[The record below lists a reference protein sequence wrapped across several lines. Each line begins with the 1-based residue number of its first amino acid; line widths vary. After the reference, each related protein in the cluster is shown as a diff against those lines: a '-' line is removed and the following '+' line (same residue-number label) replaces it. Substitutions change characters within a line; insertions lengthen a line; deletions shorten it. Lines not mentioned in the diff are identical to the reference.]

1 MISLK
6 DPRLLKKGNT
16 LVQYLKNIANSK
28 PLSSKREVELAER
41 IKAGDEPAR
50 LELAQA
56 NLLFVVSI
64 AQQYR
69 NRGLTLAELISAG
82 NVGLMT
88 AVDRFDGARGYKF
101 ITYAV
106 WWIRQAI
113 QIALVDES
121 HLVRLPRERLE
132 LIEKV
137 TRASRKLEQA
147 SGGVP
152 SAEAVAAELK
162 LEIDEAQGV
171 ISSGRPMRLLDNPI
185 LPDQEDDKTLL
196 DMLTD
201 ESIPPADEHFLR
213 QESYDMLER
222 LVGALDGR
230 ERKIMRLYFGLD
242 SGIFMNLEEIGGEM
256 NLTRERIR
264 QLKERALS
272 KLHNPGFIARVLGI
286 KRPAAKKPAVK

>member
-1 MISLK
+1 MK

-16 LVQYLKNIANSK
+16 MVQYLKNIANSK
-28 PLSSKREVELAER
+28 PLSREREVELAKR

-50 LELAQA
+50 LELARA

-88 AVDRFDGARGYKF
+88 AVDRFDGARGNKF

-152 SAEAVAAELK
+152 SAAALAEELGLKVEEVQEAVPN
-162 LEIDEAQGV
+162 
-171 ISSGRPMRLLDNPI
+171 GRPMRWLDKPI

-196 DMLTD
+196 DMLVD
-201 ESIPPADEHFLR
+201 ESTPLADERVLR
-213 QESYDMLER
+213 QNNYEVLER

-242 SGIFMNLEEIGGEM
+242 SGIFMNLEEIGDEM

-264 QLKERALS
+264 QLKDRALS

-286 KRPAAKKPAVK
+286 KRPVIKRSAVR